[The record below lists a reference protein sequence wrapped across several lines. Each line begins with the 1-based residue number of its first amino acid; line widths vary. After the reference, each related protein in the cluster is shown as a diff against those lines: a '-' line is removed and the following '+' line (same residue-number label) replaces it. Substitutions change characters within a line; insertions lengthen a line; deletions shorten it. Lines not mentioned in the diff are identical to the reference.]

1 MGKVRPVLSFAIR
14 CSFSG
19 SDAYGGEI
27 KGRFFS
33 LKKIYICENV
43 LSFWRVSLVARC
55 FFTRFAYLKWQV
67 LTIIVYILSCFNV
80 FTLFFLQTFLMLVTK
95 APTQNLQL

>member
-19 SDAYGGEI
+19 ERRLRQRDQGA
-27 KGRFFS
+27 FFS

-43 LSFWRVSLVARC
+43 LSFRRVSLVARC
-55 FFTRFAYLKWQV
+55 FFARFSYLKWQV
-67 LTIIVYILSCFNV
+67 LTIIVYILSYFNV
-80 FTLFFLQTFLMLVTK
+80 FALFL
-95 APTQNLQL
+95 